1 MNNPEYAKV
10 KGKKYKINTDYKVAL
25 ECNRIAMDSS
35 IGDYERSLAIIYL
48 LFGDE
53 GLNNK
58 DDYNELLELSIK
70 FLKCNEE
77 IDESPNETPDMD
89 FEQDLGL
96 IKASFKSDYG
106 ITLDDEYMHWWD
118 FYMYLKGLTEN
129 CVLNRVR
136 ELRDYDLS
144 TIKDQK
150 EKKKME
156 KAKKRFALKT
166 KEAPIT
172 EEQQRSVDNF
182 YKLTGLK
189 RKE

>member
-10 KGKKYKINTDYKVAL
+10 KGKKYKINTDYRVAL

-58 DDYNELLELSIK
+58 EEYNELLELSIK

-77 IDESPNETPDMD
+77 IEESSNETPDMD

>member
-1 MNNPEYAKV
+1 MNNPEYAKL
-10 KGKKYKINTDYKVAL
+10 KGKKYKINTDYRVAL

-166 KEAPIT
+166 KVAPIT